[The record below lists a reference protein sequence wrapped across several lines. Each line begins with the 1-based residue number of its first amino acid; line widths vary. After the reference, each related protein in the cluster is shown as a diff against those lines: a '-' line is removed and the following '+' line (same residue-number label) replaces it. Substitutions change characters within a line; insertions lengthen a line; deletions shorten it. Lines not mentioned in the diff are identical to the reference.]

1 VPSYGPWLVAPVTSE
16 LLRGGAEP
24 GAVGIAAT
32 WDAEPK
38 DVAGVASGVKVTE
51 KLASALV

>member
-1 VPSYGPWLVAPVTSE
+1 MTSE

-32 WDAEPK
+32 WESGPK
-38 DVAGVASGVKVTE
+38 TEAGVASGMKVTE